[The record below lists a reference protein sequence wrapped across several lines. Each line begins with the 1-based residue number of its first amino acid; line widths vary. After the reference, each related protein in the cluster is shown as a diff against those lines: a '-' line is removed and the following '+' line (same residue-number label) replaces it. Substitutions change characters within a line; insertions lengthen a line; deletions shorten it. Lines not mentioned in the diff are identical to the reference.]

1 MSERGASII
10 EPVSSA
16 VESALQEWEE
26 GHRRL
31 EAEAGDRPRYLAMLD
46 QVDVITD
53 ELQRR
58 LGDTFTLAELVGVYA
73 DAERWS
79 REVIADRAPAPDWPR
94 MLAVI
99 EDAAFHRY
107 ARRASD
113 YRA

>member
-1 MSERGASII
+1 MI

-16 VESALQEWEE
+16 VASALQEWEE

-31 EAEAGDRPRYLAMLD
+31 EAQASDRARYLAMLE
-46 QVDVITD
+46 QVDALTD

-58 LGDTFTLAELVGVYA
+58 LGDTFTLAELVAVYA

-79 REVIADRAPAPDWPR
+79 RDVVADRAPAPNWPR